1 MDMTMETLQIRLPKK
16 ILEKVDE
23 LVKSGLFQSRSE
35 IIREAVRN
43 YIKQSNYNGMIPFII
58 GPFTAEQI
66 EILNKITF
74 EELIPSETIVEK
86 IKKELKT
93 LKLA

>member
-35 IIREAVRN
+35 IVREAIRN

-66 EILNKITF
+66 EILNKVTF
-74 EELIPSETIVEK
+74 KSLISPEMVVKE
-86 IKKELKT
+86 IKKELRI